1 MLRLLILEKGLEPTF
16 ICVREFFKGR
26 SRFFPLSCYDLSDI
40 YGKRNQKSMIAL
52 EARCSTTAMGIMP
65 HKNVDRALELALSLD
80 IPFWPKLPKVSLYED
95 MYVQASQNFPGIAI
109 DFDKGRL
116 SFDTARFEQELDG
129 YFVKMDSPEIFALT
143 TEYSAVFHKF
153 LSKELQGYKAIRGQN
168 IGPVSFGFKV
178 LDENLKPIIYN
189 DEARTILFDFIQKKA
204 NLQYRELKERNPNA
218 FVWLDEPGLGYVF
231 SGLSGY
237 NEQLAKEDYHNF
249 IEGLEGPK
257 GLHLCAEVN
266 LPYLLELGVE
276 TLSFD
281 AYQIGFM
288 PKEYAGSVAEFIKKG
303 GIISWGIVPTESTA
317 LATQT
322 PETLATILSDYWEV
336 ISESTGLSSSQ
347 IAVQALVAPARC
359 CLSDAGQ
366 VNTVS
371 ETASK
376 CPVSST
382 EEGLV
387 EKAFAFLP
395 ELSQILRDK
404 YGI

>member
-1 MLRLLILEKGLEPTF
+1 
-16 ICVREFFKGR
+16 
-26 SRFFPLSCYDLSDI
+26 
-40 YGKRNQKSMIAL
+40 MIAF

-65 HKNVDRALELALSLD
+65 HRDVERALELALSLD
-80 IPFWPKLPKVSLYED
+80 IPFWPQLPKVSLHED

-109 DFDKGRL
+109 DFDKKRL

-129 YFVKMDSPEIFALT
+129 YFVKMDAPEAFALT
-143 TEYSAVFHKF
+143 AEYSAVFHKF

-204 NLQYRELKERNPNA
+204 NIQYRELKERNPNA

-237 NEQLAKEDYHNF
+237 NDQLAKEDYHNF

-276 TLSFD
+276 ILSFD

-288 PKEYAGSVAEFIKKG
+288 PKEYAGSVAEFIKNG
-303 GIISWGIVPTESTA
+303 GIISWGIIPTESTV

-322 PETLATILSDYWEV
+322 PETLAATLSDYWEV
-336 ISESTGLSSSQ
+336 ISESAGLSLHQ
-347 IAVQALVAPARC
+347 IAMQALVAPARC
-359 CLSDAGQ
+359 CLSDTGQ
-366 VNTVS
+366 VTQG
-371 ETASK
+371 SK
-376 CPVSST
+376 MAGECPVSSI

-395 ELSQILRDK
+395 ELSRILRDK
-404 YGI
+404 YGV